1 MYNSNNFGPVK
12 QAILE
17 CLADHEIHDSANI
30 NSYIK
35 SALPERNI
43 SKSLLFTSIS
53 QLTTHGIPIH
63 KLGDG
68 RYQLAQ
74 AEPILVKSAQIYV
87 QKSLLECKKHLT
99 QQLSFDLSNEEY
111 CALKKLYIQIEN
123 FYKEIKDD
131 TYIPNNN

>member
-1 MYNSNNFGPVK
+1 MYNSRNFGPVK

-17 CLADHEIHDSANI
+17 CLSDYEIHDSANI
-30 NSYIK
+30 KAYIK

-43 SKSLLFTSIS
+43 SKSLLFTSLS

-74 AEPILVKSAQIYV
+74 TEPILVKSAQIYV
-87 QKSLLECKKHLT
+87 QKNLLECKKHLM

-111 CALKKLYIQIEN
+111 CALKKLYNQIEN
-123 FYKEIKDD
+123 FYNEIKAD
-131 TYIPNNN
+131 TYIPNDN